1 MVCRQPPCTPCQ
13 WVDQLVSNGTGCGVD
28 ESWQEVVDDGP
39 LVVPARQ
46 PAGALEDPFG
56 THALRPQIID
66 QLVVEL
72 DDRLVELDD
81 DQVLVVTRVPD
92 DGPAV
97 AVTGHIQNTVDV
109 RRQ

>member
-1 MVCRQPPCTPCQ
+1 M
-13 WVDQLVSNGTGCGVD
+13 
-28 ESWQEVVDDGP
+28 DDGP

-92 DGPAV
+92 DGLAV
-97 AVTGHIQNTVDV
+97 AVTGTSKTLLTFDASSSLS
-109 RRQ
+109 RSAGS